1 MFMRAI
7 NFSLLV
13 TIFIIISTK
22 FSISEIVKKIEIIGN
37 ERIPNE
43 TVTMFSG
50 IQIQDNITANDVN
63 NVIKNLYETNFFSNI
78 SIELEQGI
86 LKIIVKENPIIS
98 DIRINGVKAKKIKD
112 AIIKTLTL
120 RQKSSFN
127 EVVLIKEKE
136 KIIKELKSQG
146 YIFVKLSF

>member
-1 MFMRAI
+1 MLKLI
-7 NFSLLV
+7 KIILV
-13 TIFIIISTK
+13 TFFFNFIFLNYSL
-22 FSISEIVKKIEIIGN
+22 SDIVKKIEIIGN

-112 AIIKTLTL
+112 AIIKTLAL
-120 RQKSSFN
+120 REKSSFN
-127 EVVLIKEKE
+127 EVALIMNSAFKKRF
-136 KIIKELKSQG
+136 
-146 YIFVKLSF
+146 Y